1 MVSKIKNFLNN
12 SWLLISFTIVVLI
25 LWNTNILFKT
35 LSKEERTKMELW
47 AMAQIDYIENQNLNN
62 LTFEVIQKSG
72 TNPIFQVNEK
82 NKIIEVRN
90 IEWDINL
97 EDSTYLYKK
106 LEQIKKENDPI
117 LIQYRNKE
125 GILIVNHK
133 LYYGDSLILK
143 KLQYYPLALL
153 LIILLFIMVLYFVFK
168 TSKISE
174 QNRLWVGMAK
184 ETAHQIGTPL
194 TSMMGWITLL
204 KEKKKKSESIIE
216 IEKDI
221 ERLKIITERF
231 SKIGSI
237 PELKKE
243 SINDCIKK
251 TILYLKKRSSEHITF
266 KIKVPKK
273 NIIIPFNYQLLSWTI
288 ENIIKNSIDAIKGK
302 GFISVE
308 LLEKNNKTEIN
319 IEDNGVGIKKEN
331 ITKIF
336 DPGFTSKKRGWGL
349 GKARFKW
356 PSKLKLESVEL
367 SGQELNWL
375 LSGYDVVGH
384 SSFAAPKIIS

>member
-1 MVSKIKNFLNN
+1 LISKIKNHLNN
-12 SWLLISFTIVVLI
+12 SWLLISFAIVVLI

-35 LSKEERTKMELW
+35 LNKEERTKMELW
-47 AMAQIDYIENQNLNN
+47 AMAQIDNIENQNPNN

-72 TNPIFQVNEK
+72 TNPIIQVDEN
-82 NKIIEVRN
+82 NNIIEVRN
-90 IEWDINL
+90 IEWDSTL
-97 EDSTYLYKK
+97 KDSTYLYKK

-117 LIQYRNKE
+117 LIQYRNVE
-125 GILIVNHK
+125 GLLIVNQK

-153 LIILLFIMVLYFVFK
+153 LIILLFILVLYFVFK

-221 ERLKIITERF
+221 ERLKIISERF
-231 SKIGSI
+231 SKIGSK
-237 PELKKE
+237 PELKKQ
-243 SINDCIKK
+243 SINDCINK

-266 KIKVPKK
+266 KIKVATKK
-273 NIIIPFNYQLLSWTI
+273 IIIPFNYQLITWTL

-302 GFISVE
+302 GFISIE
-308 LLEKNNKTEIN
+308 LLEKKNKIEIN
-319 IEDNGVGIKKEN
+319 IKDNGVGIKKEN
-331 ITKIF
+331 INKVF
-336 DPGFTSKKRGWGL
+336 NPGFTSKKRGWGL
-349 GKARFKW
+349 G
-356 PSKLKLESVEL
+356 L
-367 SGQELNWL
+367 SLAKRIIVYFHKGEIIVKSTKVGKGTLFQILLN
-375 LSGYDVVGH
+375 
-384 SSFAAPKIIS
+384 K

>member
-1 MVSKIKNFLNN
+1 MISKIKNFLNN

-25 LWNTNILFKT
+25 LWNTNILFQT

-47 AMAQIDYIENQNLNN
+47 AMAQIDYIENPNLNN

-72 TNPIFQVNEK
+72 TNPIFQVDEK

-97 EDSTYLYKK
+97 KDSTYLYKK
-106 LEQIKKENDPI
+106 LEQIKKENVPI

-125 GILIVNHK
+125 GVLIVNHK

-204 KEKKKKSESIIE
+204 KEKKKRSESIIE

-243 SINDCIKK
+243 SINNCIKK

-266 KIKVPKK
+266 KIKIAKK

-308 LLEKNNKTEIN
+308 LLENNNKIEIN

-331 ITKIF
+331 INKIF

-349 GKARFKW
+349 G
-356 PSKLKLESVEL
+356 L
-367 SGQELNWL
+367 SLAKRIIVDFHKGKINVKNTKVGKGTLFQILLN
-375 LSGYDVVGH
+375 
-384 SSFAAPKIIS
+384 K

>member
-1 MVSKIKNFLNN
+1 MITKIKNFLNN

-125 GILIVNHK
+125 GVLIVNHK

-194 TSMMGWITLL
+194 TSMMGWVTLL

-302 GFISVE
+302 GFISIE
-308 LLEKNNKTEIN
+308 LLENNNKTEIN

-349 GKARFKW
+349 GLSLAKRIIVDFHKG
-356 PSKLKLESVEL
+356 KISVKNTKVGKGTL
-367 SGQELNWL
+367 FQILLN
-375 LSGYDVVGH
+375 
-384 SSFAAPKIIS
+384 K

>member
-1 MVSKIKNFLNN
+1 
-12 SWLLISFTIVVLI
+12 
-25 LWNTNILFKT
+25 
-35 LSKEERTKMELW
+35 
-47 AMAQIDYIENQNLNN
+47 
-62 LTFEVIQKSG
+62 
-72 TNPIFQVNEK
+72 
-82 NKIIEVRN
+82 
-90 IEWDINL
+90 
-97 EDSTYLYKK
+97 
-106 LEQIKKENDPI
+106 
-117 LIQYRNKE
+117 
-125 GILIVNHK
+125 
-133 LYYGDSLILK
+133 
-143 KLQYYPLALL
+143 
-153 LIILLFIMVLYFVFK
+153 MVLYFVFK

-302 GFISVE
+302 GFISIE
-308 LLEKNNKTEIN
+308 LLENNNKTEIN

-349 GKARFKW
+349 GLSLAKRIIVDFHKG
-356 PSKLKLESVEL
+356 KISVKNTKVGKGTL
-367 SGQELNWL
+367 FQILLN
-375 LSGYDVVGH
+375 
-384 SSFAAPKIIS
+384 K

>member
-1 MVSKIKNFLNN
+1 VISKIKNYLNN
-12 SWLLISFTIVVLI
+12 SWLLISFAIVVLI

-47 AMAQIDYIENQNLNN
+47 AKAQIDYIENPNLNN

-72 TNPIFQVNEK
+72 TNPIIQVDEK

-90 IEWDINL
+90 IKWDINL
-97 EDSTYLYKK
+97 KDSTYLYKK

-117 LIQYRNKE
+117 LIQYRNNE
-125 GILIVNHK
+125 GLLIVNQK
-133 LYYGDSLILK
+133 LYYGNSLILK

-153 LIILLFIMVLYFVFK
+153 LIILLFVLVLYFVFK

-194 TSMMGWITLL
+194 TSMMGWVTLL

-221 ERLKIITERF
+221 ERLKIISERF
-231 SKIGSI
+231 SKIGSK

-243 SINDCIKK
+243 NINNCINK

-266 KIKVPKK
+266 KIKVPTNK
-273 NIIIPFNYQLLSWTI
+273 IIMAFNYQLLSWTI
-288 ENIIKNSIDAIKGK
+288 ENIIKNSIDAIRGK
-302 GFISVE
+302 GFISIE
-308 LLEKNNKTEIN
+308 LLENKNKIEIN

-331 ITKIF
+331 INKIF
-336 DPGFTSKKRGWGL
+336 NPGFTSKKRGWGL
-349 GKARFKW
+349 G
-356 PSKLKLESVEL
+356 L
-367 SGQELNWL
+367 SLVKRIIVDFHKG
-375 LSGYDVVGH
+375 
-384 SSFAAPKIIS
+384 KIIVKNTRVGKGTLFQILLNK

>member
-1 MVSKIKNFLNN
+1 MITKIKNFLNN

-125 GILIVNHK
+125 GVLIVNHK

-194 TSMMGWITLL
+194 TSMMGWVTLL

-266 KIKVPKK
+266 KITVPKK

-302 GFISVE
+302 GFIYVE
-308 LLEKNNKTEIN
+308 LLENNYKIEIN

-331 ITKIF
+331 INKIF

-349 GKARFKW
+349 GLSLAKRIIVDFHKG
-356 PSKLKLESVEL
+356 KISVKNTNVGKGTL
-367 SGQELNWL
+367 FQILLN
-375 LSGYDVVGH
+375 
-384 SSFAAPKIIS
+384 K

>member
-1 MVSKIKNFLNN
+1 LISKVKNFLNN

-302 GFISVE
+302 GFISIE
-308 LLEKNNKTEIN
+308 LLENNNKTEIN

-349 GKARFKW
+349 GLSLAKRIIVDFHKG
-356 PSKLKLESVEL
+356 KISVKNTKVGKGTL
-367 SGQELNWL
+367 FQILLN
-375 LSGYDVVGH
+375 
-384 SSFAAPKIIS
+384 K

>member
-349 GKARFKW
+349 GLSLAKRIIVDFHKG
-356 PSKLKLESVEL
+356 KISVKNTKVGKGTL
-367 SGQELNWL
+367 FQILLN
-375 LSGYDVVGH
+375 
-384 SSFAAPKIIS
+384 K

>member
-1 MVSKIKNFLNN
+1 MISKIKNFLNN

-25 LWNTNILFKT
+25 LWNTNILFQT

-47 AMAQIDYIENQNLNN
+47 AMAQIDYIENPNLNN

-72 TNPIFQVNEK
+72 TNPIFQVDEK

-125 GILIVNHK
+125 GVLIVNHK

-204 KEKKKKSESIIE
+204 KEKKKRSESIIE

-243 SINDCIKK
+243 SINNCIKK

-266 KIKVPKK
+266 KIKIAKK

-308 LLEKNNKTEIN
+308 LLENNNKIEIN

-331 ITKIF
+331 INKIF

-349 GKARFKW
+349 G
-356 PSKLKLESVEL
+356 L
-367 SGQELNWL
+367 SLAKRIIVDFHKGKINVKNTKVGKGTLFQILLN
-375 LSGYDVVGH
+375 
-384 SSFAAPKIIS
+384 K

>member
-1 MVSKIKNFLNN
+1 MISKIKNFLNN

-25 LWNTNILFKT
+25 LWNTNILFQT

-47 AMAQIDYIENQNLNN
+47 AMAQIDYIENPNLNN

-72 TNPIFQVNEK
+72 TNPIFQVDEK

-125 GILIVNHK
+125 GVLIVNHK

-237 PELKKE
+237 PELNKE
-243 SINDCIKK
+243 SINNCIKK

-266 KIKVPKK
+266 KIKIAKK

-308 LLEKNNKTEIN
+308 LLENNNKIEIN

-331 ITKIF
+331 INKIF

-349 GKARFKW
+349 G
-356 PSKLKLESVEL
+356 L
-367 SGQELNWL
+367 SLAKRIIVDFHKGKINVKNTKVGKGTLFQILLN
-375 LSGYDVVGH
+375 
-384 SSFAAPKIIS
+384 K

>member
-1 MVSKIKNFLNN
+1 MISKIKNFLNN

-25 LWNTNILFKT
+25 LWNTNILFNT

-47 AMAQIDYIENQNLNN
+47 AMAQIDYIENPNLNN

-72 TNPIFQVNEK
+72 TNPIFQVDEK

-125 GILIVNHK
+125 GVLIVNHK

-243 SINDCIKK
+243 SINNCLKK
-251 TILYLKKRSSEHITF
+251 TILYLKKRSSEHIKF
-266 KIKVPKK
+266 KIKVAKK

-308 LLEKNNKTEIN
+308 LLENNNKIEIN

-331 ITKIF
+331 INKIF

-349 GKARFKW
+349 G
-356 PSKLKLESVEL
+356 L
-367 SGQELNWL
+367 SLAKRIIVDFHKGKINVKNTKVGKGTLFQILLN
-375 LSGYDVVGH
+375 
-384 SSFAAPKIIS
+384 K

>member
-1 MVSKIKNFLNN
+1 MIYKIKNYFNN
-12 SWLLISFTIVVLI
+12 SWLIISFAIVVLI
-25 LWNTNILFKT
+25 LWNTNVLFKN
-35 LSKEERTKMELW
+35 LSKEERTKMQLW

-62 LTFEVIQKSG
+62 LAFEVIQKSG
-72 TNPIFQVNEK
+72 TNPIIQVDEK

-90 IEWDINL
+90 IQWNSNL
-97 EDSTYLYKK
+97 KDSTYLYKK

-125 GILIVNHK
+125 GLLIVDHK
-133 LYYGDSLILK
+133 LYYGDSLTLK

-153 LIILLFIMVLYFVFK
+153 LIILLFMLVLYFVFK

-174 QNRLWVGMAK
+174 QNRLWAGMAR

-221 ERLKIITERF
+221 ERLKIISERF

-237 PELKKE
+237 PELKKD
-243 SINDCIKK
+243 SINNCISK
-251 TILYLKKRSSEHITF
+251 TIIYLKKRSSEHITF
-266 KIKVPKK
+266 KIKIPKK
-273 NIIIPFNYQLLSWTI
+273 NLIIPFNYQLLSWTI
-288 ENIIKNSIDAIKGK
+288 ENLIKNSIDAIKGR
-302 GFISVE
+302 GFISIE
-308 LLEKNNKTEIN
+308 LIEKINTIEIN

-331 ITKIF
+331 INKIF
-336 DPGFTSKKRGWGL
+336 TPGFTSKKRGWGL
-349 GKARFKW
+349 G
-356 PSKLKLESVEL
+356 L
-367 SGQELNWL
+367 SLAKRIIVDFHKGKITVKNTKIGKGSLFQILLN
-375 LSGYDVVGH
+375 
-384 SSFAAPKIIS
+384 K

>member
-1 MVSKIKNFLNN
+1 MISKIKNYLNN
-12 SWLLISFTIVVLI
+12 SWLLISFAIVVLI

-47 AMAQIDYIENQNLNN
+47 AKAQIDYIENPNLNN

-72 TNPIFQVNEK
+72 TNPIIQVDEK

-90 IEWDINL
+90 IKWDINL
-97 EDSTYLYKK
+97 KDSTYLYKK

-117 LIQYRNKE
+117 LIQYRNNE
-125 GILIVNHK
+125 GLLIVNQK
-133 LYYGDSLILK
+133 LYYGNSLILK

-153 LIILLFIMVLYFVFK
+153 LIILLFVLVLYFVFK

-194 TSMMGWITLL
+194 TSMMGWVTLL

-221 ERLKIITERF
+221 ERLKIISERF
-231 SKIGSI
+231 SKIGSK

-243 SINDCIKK
+243 NINNCINK

-266 KIKVPKK
+266 KIKVPTNK
-273 NIIIPFNYQLLSWTI
+273 IIMAFNYQLLSWTI
-288 ENIIKNSIDAIKGK
+288 ENIIKNSIDAIRGK
-302 GFISVE
+302 GFISIE
-308 LLEKNNKTEIN
+308 LLENKNKIEIN

-331 ITKIF
+331 INKIF
-336 DPGFTSKKRGWGL
+336 NPGFTSKKRGWGL
-349 GKARFKW
+349 G
-356 PSKLKLESVEL
+356 L
-367 SGQELNWL
+367 SLVKRIIVDFHKG
-375 LSGYDVVGH
+375 
-384 SSFAAPKIIS
+384 KIIVKNTRVGKGTLFQILLNK

>member
-1 MVSKIKNFLNN
+1 MITKIKNFLNN

-125 GILIVNHK
+125 GVLIVNHK

-174 QNRLWVGMAK
+174 QNRLWAGMAR

-194 TSMMGWITLL
+194 TSMMGWVTLL

-221 ERLKIITERF
+221 ERLKIISERF

-237 PELKKE
+237 PELKKD
-243 SINDCIKK
+243 SINECISK
-251 TILYLKKRSSEHITF
+251 TIIYLKKRSSEHINF
-266 KIKVPKK
+266 KIKIPKK
-273 NIIIPFNYQLLSWTI
+273 NLIIPFNYQLLSWTI
-288 ENIIKNSIDAIKGK
+288 ENLIKNSIDAIKGR
-302 GFISVE
+302 GLISVE
-308 LLEKNNKTEIN
+308 LIEQINKIEIN
-319 IEDNGVGIKKEN
+319 IEDNGIGIKQEDIN
-331 ITKIF
+331 KIF
-336 DPGFTSKKRGWGL
+336 TPGFTSKKRGWGL
-349 GKARFKW
+349 GLSLAKRIIVDFHKG
-356 PSKLKLESVEL
+356 KISVKNTKVGKGTL
-367 SGQELNWL
+367 FQIL
-375 LSGYDVVGH
+375 LD
-384 SSFAAPKIIS
+384 K

>member
-125 GILIVNHK
+125 GVLIVNHK

-302 GFISVE
+302 GFISIE
-308 LLEKNNKTEIN
+308 LLENNNKTEIN

-349 GKARFKW
+349 GLSLAKRIIVDFHKG
-356 PSKLKLESVEL
+356 KISVKNTKVGKGTL
-367 SGQELNWL
+367 FQILLN
-375 LSGYDVVGH
+375 
-384 SSFAAPKIIS
+384 K

>member
-1 MVSKIKNFLNN
+1 MIFKIKNFLNN
-12 SWLLISFTIVVLI
+12 SWLIISFAIVVLI
-25 LWNTNILFKT
+25 LWNTNVLFKN
-35 LSKEERTKMELW
+35 LSNEERTKMQLW

-62 LTFEVIQKSG
+62 LAFEVIQKSG
-72 TNPIFQVNEK
+72 TNPIIQVDEK

-90 IEWDINL
+90 IKWDSSLN
-97 EDSTYLYKK
+97 DSTYLYKK
-106 LEQIKKENDPI
+106 LKQIRKENDPI

-153 LIILLFIMVLYFVFK
+153 LIILLFMLVLYFVFK

-174 QNRLWVGMAK
+174 QNRLWAGMAR

-221 ERLKIITERF
+221 ERLKIISERF

-237 PELKKE
+237 PELKKD
-243 SINDCIKK
+243 SINNCISK
-251 TILYLKKRSSEHITF
+251 TIIYLKKRSSEHITF
-266 KIKVPKK
+266 KIKIPKK
-273 NIIIPFNYQLLSWTI
+273 NLIIPFNYQLLSWTI
-288 ENIIKNSIDAIKGK
+288 ENIIKNSIDAIKGR
-302 GFISVE
+302 GLVSIE
-308 LLEKNNKTEIN
+308 LIEKINKIEIT
-319 IEDNGVGIKKEN
+319 IEDNGVGIKQEN
-331 ITKIF
+331 INKIF
-336 DPGFTSKKRGWGL
+336 TPGFTSKKRGWGL
-349 GKARFKW
+349 G
-356 PSKLKLESVEL
+356 L
-367 SGQELNWL
+367 SLAKRIIVDFHKGKINVKNTKVGKGTLFQILLN
-375 LSGYDVVGH
+375 
-384 SSFAAPKIIS
+384 K

>member
-302 GFISVE
+302 GFISIE
-308 LLEKNNKTEIN
+308 LLENNNKTEIN

-349 GKARFKW
+349 GLSLAKRIIVDFHKG
-356 PSKLKLESVEL
+356 KISVKNTKVGKGTL
-367 SGQELNWL
+367 FQILLN
-375 LSGYDVVGH
+375 
-384 SSFAAPKIIS
+384 K

>member
-1 MVSKIKNFLNN
+1 LISKIKNFLNN

-25 LWNTNILFKT
+25 LWNTNILFQT

-47 AMAQIDYIENQNLNN
+47 AMAQIDYIENPNLNN

-72 TNPIFQVNEK
+72 TNPIFQVDEK

-97 EDSTYLYKK
+97 KDSTYLYKK

-125 GILIVNHK
+125 GVLIVNHK

-204 KEKKKKSESIIE
+204 KEKKKRSESIIE

-243 SINDCIKK
+243 SINNCIKK

-266 KIKVPKK
+266 KIKIAKK

-308 LLEKNNKTEIN
+308 LLENNNKIEIN

-331 ITKIF
+331 INKIF

-349 GKARFKW
+349 G
-356 PSKLKLESVEL
+356 L
-367 SGQELNWL
+367 SLAKRIIVDFHKGKINVKNTKVGKGTLFQILLN
-375 LSGYDVVGH
+375 
-384 SSFAAPKIIS
+384 K

>member
-1 MVSKIKNFLNN
+1 MISKIKNFLNN

-25 LWNTNILFKT
+25 LWNTNILFNT

-47 AMAQIDYIENQNLNN
+47 AMAQIDYIENPNLNN

-72 TNPIFQVNEK
+72 TNPIFQVDEK

-97 EDSTYLYKK
+97 EDSTFLYKK

-125 GILIVNHK
+125 GVLIVNHK

-174 QNRLWVGMAK
+174 QNRLWAGMAR

-194 TSMMGWITLL
+194 TSMMGWVTLL

-221 ERLKIITERF
+221 ERLKIISERF

-237 PELKKE
+237 PELKKD
-243 SINDCIKK
+243 SINECISK
-251 TILYLKKRSSEHITF
+251 TIIYLKKRTSEHINF
-266 KIKVPKK
+266 KIKIPKK
-273 NIIIPFNYQLLSWTI
+273 NLIIPFNYQLLSWTI
-288 ENIIKNSIDAIKGK
+288 ENLIKNSIDAIKGR
-302 GFISVE
+302 GLISVE
-308 LLEKNNKTEIN
+308 LIEKINKIEIN
-319 IEDNGVGIKKEN
+319 IEDNGIGIKQEDIN
-331 ITKIF
+331 KIF
-336 DPGFTSKKRGWGL
+336 TPGFTSKKRGWGL
-349 GKARFKW
+349 GLSLAKRIIVDFHKG
-356 PSKLKLESVEL
+356 KISVKNTKVGKGTL
-367 SGQELNWL
+367 FQIL
-375 LSGYDVVGH
+375 LD
-384 SSFAAPKIIS
+384 K

>member
-1 MVSKIKNFLNN
+1 MISKIKNFLNN

-25 LWNTNILFKT
+25 LWNTNILFNT

-47 AMAQIDYIENQNLNN
+47 AMAQIDYIENPNLNN

-72 TNPIFQVNEK
+72 TNPIFQVDEK

-90 IEWDINL
+90 IEWDINA

-125 GILIVNHK
+125 GVLIVNHK

-174 QNRLWVGMAK
+174 QNRLWAGMAR

-194 TSMMGWITLL
+194 TSMMGWVTLL

-221 ERLKIITERF
+221 ERLKIISERF

-237 PELKKE
+237 PELKKD
-243 SINDCIKK
+243 SINECISK
-251 TILYLKKRSSEHITF
+251 TIIYLKKRSSEHINF
-266 KIKVPKK
+266 KIKIPKK
-273 NIIIPFNYQLLSWTI
+273 NLIIPFNYQLLSWTI
-288 ENIIKNSIDAIKGK
+288 ENLIKNSIDAIKGR
-302 GFISVE
+302 GLISVE
-308 LLEKNNKTEIN
+308 LIEQINKIEIN
-319 IEDNGVGIKKEN
+319 IEDNGIGIKQEDIN
-331 ITKIF
+331 KIF
-336 DPGFTSKKRGWGL
+336 TPGFTSKKRGWGL
-349 GKARFKW
+349 GLSLAKRIIVDFHKG
-356 PSKLKLESVEL
+356 KISVK
-367 SGQELNWL
+367 NTK
-375 LSGYDVVGH
+375 VGKGTL
-384 SSFAAPKIIS
+384 FQIVLYK